1 MTEQTLDRVARA
13 LATGQPRRTVLKAA
27 ARVAVG
33 LAATSLP
40 LLRGESTAVAQS
52 VAKCCSIERHK
63 FSAQCKKQGKELSVF
78 ECSERNLE
86 HAVCFVDRF
95 DCA

>member
-13 LATGQPRRTVLKAA
+13 LATGMPRRTVMKAA
-27 ARVAVG
+27 AAAVG

-40 LLRGESTAVAQS
+40 LLRGESTAAAQS
-52 VAKCCSIERHK
+52 EEMCCSSQRHK
-63 FSAQCKKQGKELSVF
+63 FSAQCKQQGKELSLF
-78 ECSERNLE
+78 ECSARNLE
-86 HAVCFVDRF
+86 HSACFVDRF